1 LDYTWRGRGIMK
13 SVVFTFVLSF
23 VGFVANSFAQ
33 NVFTYQVT
41 GTVRAMPG
49 NGRAVNELLV
59 KHDPIPQYRDRGGN
73 IVGMK
78 AMTMPF
84 YIAEGVKLDGIHVG
98 DAVEMKVQQQLQPTF
113 SERVIEIHTV
123 EQ

>member
-1 LDYTWRGRGIMK
+1 MK
-13 SVVFTFVLSF
+13 SVVLSLVLSF
-23 VGFVANSFAQ
+23 VGFATNAYAQ

-49 NGRAVNELLV
+49 NGRAPNELLV
-59 KHDPIPQYRDRGGN
+59 KHDPIPQYRDRAGN

-84 YIAEGVKLDGIHVG
+84 YIAEGVSLEGIELG
-98 DAVEMKVQQQLQPTF
+98 DAIEMKVQQQLKPTF
-113 SERVIEIHTV
+113 SEKVIEVRTIK
-123 EQ
+123 E

>member
-1 LDYTWRGRGIMK
+1 MK
-13 SVVFTFVLSF
+13 RAVFSLVLSF
-23 VGFVANSFAQ
+23 VGFVTNASAQ

-49 NGRAVNELLV
+49 NGRAPNELLV

-84 YIAEGVKLDGIHVG
+84 YLAEGVSLEGIELG
-98 DAVEMKVQQQLQPTF
+98 DAVEMKVQQQLKPTF
-113 SERVIEIHTV
+113 SEKVIEVRTV
-123 EQ
+123 KE